1 MTPRRNLI
9 FISCFSV
16 LTTYLLSA
24 QDRISGTVR
33 PDETVSLTRHV
44 HPSARPEYD
53 LGSADPSMQI
63 SYATLHLTPAAGL
76 EAFLAEQQ
84 SASSPNFH
92 RWLTPEQFG
101 DRFGLSRG
109 DTEKVRVWLESQ
121 GLKVHDVARGR
132 LWITFSGSAAQV
144 GRAFQTQIHRYNV
157 NGTSHFANVSAPRIP
172 AAFQNAVSGVDG
184 LHDFVPHPMHVA
196 AQQQPGDNIGSGHY
210 LAPDDMATIYNISPL
225 YLAGT
230 DGTGQKLA
238 VIGRSGI
245 LLSDIQTFRKQFN
258 LSAKDPQ
265 IILYGSN
272 PGIVAADM
280 VESDID
286 LEWSGAIAPNADI
299 LFVYATSVTTA
310 AQYAVDQN
318 LAPVMTY
325 SYGSCEA
332 ENNTNQRG
340 VAQQANAQGITWF
353 ASSGDAGATAC
364 DRNGPT
370 PQATKGVSVGL
381 PSSFPEITAVGGTE
395 FNDGTGAGYFSST
408 NDPNG
413 GSALSYIPERAW
425 NDAALTNSIEGTGG
439 GASIFFAKPVWQT
452 GPGVP
457 NDNARDTPDISL
469 PASPNH
475 YGYVVYSNGNRVIYG
490 GTSVSSPEWAG
501 LAALLNQTLTTDPSS
516 PSRLGNINPQLYRLA
531 QSSPNVFHDTT
542 AGDNKMPCAQ
552 SSPNCVDGF
561 AGFSAGPGYD
571 QATGLGSVD
580 ATQFVHGWTT
590 GTTSTTSLGA
600 IPSTVNLGDTV
611 QLTATVKG
619 GSVTP
624 SGTVT
629 FISNDTAIGSS
640 PLDANGVASLSVSAA
655 LTTAGDGTVKAL
667 YSGDGVYYPSY
678 ASATVTLNLPPSGA
692 LVVPFITPNPVYKDG
707 TTNNWPFTVS
717 LNEKAGVAAT
727 LSTFTIA
734 GNNDLS
740 LFSTTKIPA
749 HGSISAA
756 IVSNGLTVPVN
767 RPFVFAGTDANGQ
780 SWTQQLTVSFL
791 AAQGTYIIPGMSLTT
806 PLATVQQNNPAPSG
820 CEWSLPV
827 ILQETGGFE
836 VTLTA
841 FTATGSSLTSQLQSI
856 FGTQRLAP
864 FGMLAGTVCFPAGT
878 ATGTKVL
885 TITGTSELGTTVTA
899 PLSIPLAPPPAS
911 VVMFTASAASV
922 TVAAAPGANA
932 NPATIDLTFA
942 GGNSQWTASISPS
955 NRASTWLT
963 VSPTA
968 GVGAAQLSIQASAQ
982 GLSVGVYNALLSIQ
996 AADTDQKL
1004 IQIPV
1009 TFAVG
1014 PAGNMTIVGLQN
1026 AFSYGSTFAP
1036 GMAMSVYGTS
1046 LANATSAAPARR
1058 FPLPL
1063 TLQGVSATVNGVS
1076 APLYFVSPGQVNI
1089 QVPYETGAG
1098 PAVVAINNA
1107 GQIAYYPFTVVPIA
1121 PGLYS
1126 SAISNTTG
1134 QLVSSASGGD
1144 LLLLFTTGE
1153 GDVTPSLATGATPSS
1168 TITDPMQLP
1177 HARQPIQVTVG
1188 GVTAQVLFAGIPSGV
1203 AGLTQIDFYVPAS
1216 APLGSQQVVVTVGGV
1231 ASQPITLNVT
1241 P

>member
-1 MTPRRNLI
+1 MISPRSL
-9 FISCFSV
+9 FLISCFSA
-16 LTTYLLSA
+16 LLSA
-24 QDRISGTVR
+24 QDRISGPVR
-33 PDETVSLTRHV
+33 SGETVPLNRHV
-44 HPSARPEYD
+44 HPSARPEND
-53 LGSADPSMQI
+53 LGSVDPSMQI

-76 EAFLAEQQ
+76 DAFLAEQQ
-84 SASSPNFH
+84 TASSPNFH

-101 DRFGLSRG
+101 DRFGLSKG
-109 DTEKVRVWLESQ
+109 DADKVRVWLESQ

-132 LWITFSGSAAQV
+132 LWITFSGNAAQV

-157 NGTSHFANVSAPRIP
+157 NGTMHFANVSAPRIP

-196 AQQQPGDNIGSGHY
+196 AQQQPGDNIGNGHY

-225 YLAGT
+225 YQAGT
-230 DGTGQKLA
+230 DGTGQKIA
-238 VIGRSGI
+238 VIGRTAIS
-245 LLSDIQTFRKQFN
+245 LSDLRTFRSTFH
-258 LSAKDPQ
+258 LAAKDPQ
-265 IILYGSN
+265 LILFGTN
-272 PGIVAADM
+272 PGIVAADLP
-280 VESDID
+280 ESDID

-299 LFVYATSVTTA
+299 LFVYSTSITVS
-310 AQYAVDQN
+310 AQYAIDQN

-332 ENNTNQRG
+332 EGNTNQRG

-370 PQATKGVSVGL
+370 PQATKGVSIGL

-395 FNDGTGAGYFSST
+395 FNDGNGAGYFSST
-408 NDPNG
+408 NDANG
-413 GSALSYIPERAW
+413 GSALSYIPERPW
-425 NDAALTNSIEGTGG
+425 NDAALTNSVEGTGG

-452 GPGVP
+452 GTGVP
-457 NDNARDTPDISL
+457 NDNARDVPDISL

-475 YGYVVYSNGNRVIYG
+475 YGYVVYSGGNRVIYG
-490 GTSVSSPEWAG
+490 GTSVSSPAWAG
-501 LAALLNQTLTTDPSS
+501 LAALLNQTLTTDPTS

-531 QSSPNVFHDTT
+531 QFSPNVFHDVTV
-542 AGDNKMPCAQ
+542 GDNKMPCAQ
-552 SSPNCVDGF
+552 SSPNCVNGLV
-561 AGFSAGPGYD
+561 GYSAGPGYD
-571 QATGLGSVD
+571 LATGLGSVD
-580 ATQFVHGWTT
+580 ATLFVHSWTT
-590 GTTSTTSLGA
+590 GTTSATTLGA
-600 IPSTVNLGDTV
+600 APTTVDLSDTV
-611 QLTATVKG
+611 QLTATVQG

-624 SGTVT
+624 TGTVT
-629 FISNDTAIGSS
+629 FLSNDAAIGSS
-640 PLDANGVASLSVSAA
+640 TVDASGAASISVPAA

-667 YSGDGVYYPSY
+667 YSGDGVYLPSY
-678 ASATVTLNLPPSGA
+678 ASITVTLNLPTSGA
-692 LVVPFITPNPVYKDG
+692 LVVPFVTPNPVYKAG
-707 TTNNWPFTVS
+707 TANDWPFTVS
-717 LNEKAGVAAT
+717 LSEKAGVAAT

-734 GNNDLS
+734 GNNDVG

-749 HGSISAA
+749 HGTISAA
-756 IVSNGLTVPVN
+756 IVSTGLTVPVT
-767 RPFVFAGTDANGQ
+767 RPFVFGGTDATGQ
-780 SWTQQLTVSFL
+780 TWSQQLNIQFL
-791 AAQGTYIIPGMSLTT
+791 AAQGAYIVPGMTLTT
-806 PLATVQQNNPAPSG
+806 ALTTVQQNNPAPSG

-827 ILQETGGFE
+827 VLQETGGFE

-841 FTATGSSLTSQLQSI
+841 FTATGLTLTSQLQSI

-878 ATGTKVL
+878 ATGTKAL
-885 TITGTSELGTTVTA
+885 TITGTSELGTTITA
-899 PLSIPLAPPPAS
+899 TLSIPLAPLPAS
-911 VVMFTASAASV
+911 TVTFTASAASV
-922 TVAAAPGANA
+922 DLTAAS
-932 NPATIDLTFA
+932 PATIDLTFA
-942 GGNSQWTASISPS
+942 GGNPQWNASISPS

-963 VSPTA
+963 VSPASGTGA
-968 GVGAAQLSIQASAQ
+968 GQLNIQASAQ
-982 GLSVGVYNALLSIQ
+982 GLSVGVYNALLTIQ
-996 AADTDQKL
+996 AVDTDQKF

-1014 PAGNMTIVGLQN
+1014 PAGSMTIVGLQN
-1026 AFSYGSTFAP
+1026 AFSYASTFAP

-1046 LANATSAAPARR
+1046 LANATSAAPANR

-1098 PAVVAINNA
+1098 PAVVAINNG
-1107 GQIAYYPFTVVPIA
+1107 GQIAYYPFIVAPIA
-1121 PGLYS
+1121 PGLYA

-1134 QLVSSASGGD
+1134 KLVSSASGGD
-1144 LLLLFTTGE
+1144 LLLLFITGE
-1153 GDVTPSLATGATPSS
+1153 GDVTPSLATGATPAS
-1168 TITDPMQLP
+1168 TITNPAQLP
-1177 HARQPIQVTVG
+1177 HARQPIEVTVG

-1216 APLGSQQVVVTVGGV
+1216 TPLGSQEIVVTVGGV
-1231 ASQPITLNVT
+1231 ASQTITLNVT

>member
-1 MTPRRNLI
+1 MAG
-9 FISCFSV
+9 
-16 LTTYLLSA
+16 LLSA
-24 QDRISGTVR
+24 QDRISGPVR
-33 PDETVSLTRHV
+33 PGETVPLSRHV
-44 HPSARPEYD
+44 HPSARPEFD
-53 LGSADPSMQI
+53 LGAVDSSTPI

-84 SASSPNFH
+84 SASSSSFH

-101 DRFGLSRG
+101 DRFGLSQG
-109 DTEKVRVWLESQ
+109 DTDQVRAWLESQ

-132 LWITFSGSAAQV
+132 LWITFSGTAAQV
-144 GRAFQTQIHRYNV
+144 GRAFQTQIHKYNV
-157 NGTSHFANVSAPRIP
+157 NGTLHFANVSAPRIP
-172 AAFQNAVSGVDG
+172 AAFQDAVSGVDG
-184 LHDFVPHPMHVA
+184 LDDFVQHPMHVA

-210 LAPDDMATIYNISPL
+210 LAPGDMATIYNISPL
-225 YLAGT
+225 YNSGF
-230 DGTGQKLA
+230 DGTGQKIA
-238 VIGRSGI
+238 VIGRSAI
-245 LLSDIQTFRKQFN
+245 LLSDIQTFRSQFN
-258 LSAKDPQ
+258 LPAKDPQ
-265 IILYGSN
+265 LVLYGTN
-272 PGIVAADM
+272 PGVVAADM

-310 AQYAVDQN
+310 AQYAIDQN

-325 SYGSCEA
+325 SYGSCET
-332 ENNTNQRG
+332 EGNTNQRG

-364 DRNGPT
+364 DRSGPT
-370 PQATKGVSVGL
+370 PQATKGLSVGL
-381 PSSFPEITAVGGTE
+381 PSSFPEITSVGGTE

-408 NDPNG
+408 NDANG
-413 GSALSYIPERAW
+413 GSALSYIPERPW
-425 NDAALTNSIEGTGG
+425 NDAALTNSIEGGGG

-501 LAALLNQTLTTDPSS
+501 LAALLNQTLTTASS
-516 PSRLGNINPQLYRLA
+516 PSRLGNLNPQLYRLA
-531 QSSPNVFHDTT
+531 QASPNVFHDTIV
-542 AGDNKMPCAQ
+542 GDNKMPCAQ
-552 SSPNCVDGF
+552 NSPNCVNGF

-571 QATGLGSVD
+571 EATGLGSVD
-580 ATQFVHGWTT
+580 ATLFVRGWTT

-600 IPSTVNLGDTV
+600 NPNTGLNLTDTV
-611 QLTATVKG
+611 HLTAIVKG

-624 SGTVT
+624 TGTVT
-629 FISNDTAIGSS
+629 FISNDTTIGSS
-640 PLDANGVASLSVSAA
+640 TLDTTGAASLSVAA
-655 LTTAGDGTVKAL
+655 PLTTAGDGTVKAL
-667 YSGDGVYYPSY
+667 YSGDGVYLPSY
-678 ASATVTLNLPPSGA
+678 ASTTVTLNLPASGA
-692 LVVPFITPNPVYKDG
+692 LVVPFVTPNPVYKYG
-707 TTNNWPFTVS
+707 TGNDWPFTVS
-717 LNEKAGVAAT
+717 LSEKAGVAAT
-727 LSTFTIA
+727 LTTFTIS

-749 HGSISAA
+749 NGTISAA
-756 IVSNGLTVPVN
+756 IVTSGLTVPVN
-767 RPFVFAGTDANGQ
+767 RPFVFAGTDAAGL
-780 SWTQQLTVSFL
+780 SWTQQLTIPFL
-791 AAQGTYIIPGMSLTT
+791 AGQSGFIVPGMSLTT
-806 PLATVQQNNPAPSG
+806 PLTTVLQNNPAPSG
-820 CEWSLPV
+820 CQWSVPV
-827 ILQETGGFE
+827 VLQETGGFE

-878 ATGTKVL
+878 ATGTKAF
-885 TITGTSELGTTVTA
+885 TITGTSDLGTTVTA
-899 PLSIPLAPPPAS
+899 TLSIPLAAPPAS
-911 VVMFTASAASV
+911 AAAFTASTAFV
-922 TVAAAPGANA
+922 NLVAAAGANA
-932 NPATIDLTFA
+932 TSVPINLTFA
-942 GGNSQWTASISPS
+942 GGSPQWTASISPA
-955 NRASTWLT
+955 NRSSTWLT
-963 VSPTA
+963 FTPGSGT
-968 GVGAAQLSIQASAQ
+968 GGAQLSIQASAQ
-982 GLSVGVYNALLSIQ
+982 GLSVGVYNAVLNVQ
-996 AADTDQKL
+996 AADSVPQS

-1014 PAGNMTIVGLQN
+1014 PAGSLTITGLQN

-1046 LANATSAAPARR
+1046 LAPATSSAPANR

-1076 APLYFVSPGQVNI
+1076 APLYFVSPGQINI

-1098 PAVVAINNA
+1098 PAVVAVNNS
-1107 GQIAYYPFTVVPIA
+1107 GQIAYYFFTVVPIA

-1134 QLVSSASGGD
+1134 QLVSSASVGD
-1144 LLLLFTTGE
+1144 LLLLFITGE

-1168 TITDPMQLP
+1168 TITDPTQLP

-1216 APLGSQQVVVTVGGV
+1216 APPGSQQIVVTVGGV
-1231 ASQPITLNVT
+1231 ASQPINLTVNQLAQFSNQK
-1241 P
+1241 

>member
-1 MTPRRNLI
+1 MNSHRNLTLI
-9 FISCFSV
+9 FCISV
-16 LTTYLLSA
+16 LTTGLLSA

-33 PDETVSLTRHV
+33 PGETVPLSRHV
-44 HPSARPEYD
+44 PPSARPEFD
-53 LGSADPSMQI
+53 LGSVDPSMPI

-76 EAFLAEQQ
+76 EAFLAEQR
-84 SASSPNFH
+84 SVSSPNFQH
-92 RWLTPEQFG
+92 WLTPEQFG
-101 DRFGLSRG
+101 DRFGLSKG
-109 DTEKVRVWLESQ
+109 DTEKVLAWLESQ
-121 GLKVHDVARGR
+121 GLKVHDIARGR
-132 LWITFSGSAAQV
+132 LWITFSGTAAQV
-144 GRAFQTQIHRYNV
+144 GQAFQTQIHRYNV
-157 NGTSHFANVSAPRIP
+157 NGKLHFANVSEPRIP
-172 AAFQNAVSGVDG
+172 AAFQDVVSGVDG
-184 LHDFVPHPMHVA
+184 LNDFVQHPMHVA
-196 AQQQPGDNIGSGHY
+196 AQQPPGDNIGSGHY
-210 LAPDDMATIYNISPL
+210 LAPDDIATIYDISPL
-225 YLAGT
+225 YLSGT
-230 DGTGQKLA
+230 NGTGQKIA
-238 VIGRSGI
+238 VIGRSDI
-245 LLSDIQTFRKQFN
+245 LLSDIQTFRSQFH
-258 LSAKDPQ
+258 LPAKDPQ
-265 IILYGSN
+265 LVLYGSD
-272 PGIVAADM
+272 PGVVADDM

-286 LEWSGAIAPNADI
+286 LEWSGAIAQNADI
-299 LFVYATSVTTA
+299 LFVYATTVTTA

-332 ENNTNQRG
+332 EGNTNQRG
-340 VAQQANAQGITWF
+340 VAQQANAEGITWF
-353 ASSGDAGATAC
+353 ASAGDAGATAC

-370 PQATKGVSVGL
+370 PQATKGLSVGL

-408 NDPNG
+408 NDANG

-425 NDAALTNSIEGTGG
+425 NDAALTNSVEGTGG
-439 GASIFFAKPVWQT
+439 GASVFFAKPVWQT

-457 NDNARDTPDISL
+457 NDNARDVPDISL

-501 LAALLNQTLTTDPSS
+501 LAALLNQTLTTNANS

-531 QSSPNVFHDTT
+531 QSSPNVFHDTV

-552 SSPNCVDGF
+552 NSPNCVGGL

-571 QATGLGSVD
+571 QTTGLGSID

-590 GTTSTTSLGA
+590 GTTSTTTLGA
-600 IPSTVNLGDTV
+600 NPSAVNLSDTV

-624 SGTVT
+624 TGSVT
-629 FISNDTAIGSS
+629 FISSDTAIGSS
-640 PLDANGVASLSVSAA
+640 PLDASGAASISVAAA

-678 ASATVTLNLPPSGA
+678 ASTTVTLNLPTSGA
-692 LVVPFITPNPVYKDG
+692 LVVPFVTPNPVYKDG
-707 TTNNWPFTVS
+707 SSNNWPYTVS
-717 LNEKAGVAAT
+717 LSEKAGVAAT
-727 LSTFTIA
+727 LSTFTIS

-740 LFSTTKIPA
+740 LFSTAKIPA
-749 HGSISAA
+749 HGSISAG
-756 IVSNGLTVPVN
+756 IVSSGLTVPVN
-767 RPFVFAGTDANGQ
+767 RPFVFAGTDATGL
-780 SWTQQLTVSFL
+780 SWTQQLTVPFL

-806 PLATVQQNNPAPSG
+806 PLTTVQQNSPAASG

-827 ILQETGGFE
+827 VLQETGGFE

-878 ATGTKVL
+878 ATGTKAL

-899 PLSIPLAPPPAS
+899 TLSIPLALPPTS
-911 VVMFTASAASV
+911 VVTFTASKASV
-922 TVAAAPGANA
+922 DFTANPGANA
-932 NPATIDLTFA
+932 SPATIDLSFA
-942 GGNSQWTASISPS
+942 GGNPQWTASISPS

-963 VSPTA
+963 VSPSSGTGA
-968 GVGAAQLSIQASAQ
+968 GQLSLQASAQ
-982 GLSVGVYNALLSIQ
+982 GLSVGVYNAVLSIQ
-996 AADTDQKL
+996 AVNSVPQF

-1014 PAGNMTIVGLQN
+1014 PTGSVTITDLQN

-1036 GMAMSVYGTS
+1036 GMAMSVYGTN
-1046 LANATSAAPARR
+1046 LASATSTAPANR

-1076 APLYFVSPGQVNI
+1076 APFYFVSPVQVNI
-1089 QVPYETGAG
+1089 QVPYETGQG
-1098 PAVVAINNA
+1098 PAVVAINNG

-1134 QLVSSASGGD
+1134 QLVSSASVGD
-1144 LLLLFTTGE
+1144 LLLLFITGE

-1168 TITDPMQLP
+1168 TITDPTQLP

-1216 APLGSQQVVVTVGGV
+1216 APMGSQQVVVTVGSV
-1231 ASQPITLNVT
+1231 ASQPITLTVT